1 MTLYTVGYEGCD
13 IDEFLTFLKKNK
25 ITCIIDIRKN
35 PVSRKKGF
43 SKTKLDERLAEKKI
57 AYVHFGSLGVPSA
70 WRKEEKAHLI
80 TRRKMFSDYV
90 RKVIPQHEKDILE
103 LMRVAKATPRAA
115 LLCYE
120 ADASDCHRHFLAE
133 KINKIKKTKIVDLHI
148 PSQKGKWI
156 SKPGDN
162 FSALLG

>member
-13 IDEFLTFLKKNK
+13 IEDFVAFLKKNN
-25 ITCIIDIRKN
+25 ISCIIDIRKN

-43 SKTKLDERLAEKKI
+43 SKSRLSERLAEKKI
-57 AYVHFGSLGVPSA
+57 DYVHFGSLGVPSA

-90 RKVIPQHEKDILE
+90 RKVIPLHEKEILE
-103 LMRVAKATPRAA
+103 LIEVAKATPRPA

-133 KINKIKKTKIVDLHI
+133 KINKIKKVKITDLRVL
-148 PSQKGKWI
+148 PEEG
-156 SKPGDN
+156 PRL
-162 FSALLG
+162 FRSA